1 MRFRRRSNEAAK
13 PDIQA
18 SGGTHPNT
26 EPRSS
31 VVVATVAT
39 EAKGESTA
47 SLKVY
52 GPYASNLALSR
63 HSARS
68 PQMTDVR
75 HDWTQEEARALHDLP
90 LTELLFRAQQ
100 VHRRTQPRNAV
111 QLCSLLSIKTGA
123 CPEDCGYCPQSSKY
137 ETGVD
142 AERLMD
148 VGEVLEKA
156 QQAKEAGASRFC
168 MGAAWRSPKKG
179 SRQFQQVLEMVRGV
193 RALGL
198 EACATLGMLD
208 DEQAQQLKEAGLT
221 AYNHNLDTSE
231 GYYGEIITTRTYRDR
246 LDTIARVSAAGISVC
261 AGGIIGMGESI
272 DDRVAMLVTLAN
284 LDPQPESVPVNALV
298 AVAGTPLG
306 DRPPVESLELVRM
319 CATARIMV
327 PGARVRLS
335 AGRASLS
342 REAQLLCF
350 MAGANSIF
358 FGDKLLTTGNP
369 DHDSDLA
376 LLEAAGLTALDPT
389 EGEGERSAAA
399 TGASDTWNAAE

>member
-1 MRFRRRSNEAAK
+1 MSE
-13 PDIQA
+13 
-18 SGGTHPNT
+18 
-26 EPRSS
+26 
-31 VVVATVAT
+31 
-39 EAKGESTA
+39 
-47 SLKVY
+47 
-52 GPYASNLALSR
+52 
-63 HSARS
+63 
-68 PQMTDVR
+68 VR
-75 HDWTQEEARALHDLP
+75 HDWSREEARALHDLP

-123 CPEDCGYCPQSSKY
+123 CPEDCSYCPQSSKY
-137 ETGVD
+137 ETGVE

-148 VGEVLEKA
+148 VKDVLDKA
-156 QQAKEAGASRFC
+156 RQAKEAGASRFC

-208 DEQAQQLKEAGLT
+208 DEQTQELKDAGLT

-231 GYYGEIITTRTYRDR
+231 DYYGEIITTRTYQER
-246 LDTIARVSAAGISVC
+246 LDTIARVAAAGISVC

-284 LDPQPESVPVNALV
+284 LSPQPESVPVNALV
-298 AVAGTPLG
+298 AVPGTPLA
-306 DRPPVESLELVRM
+306 DQEPVESLELVRM
-319 CATARIMV
+319 CATARIMM
-327 PGARVRLS
+327 PRARVRLS

-342 REAQLLCF
+342 REAQVLCF

-369 DHDSDLA
+369 DHESDLA
-376 LLEAAGLTALDPT
+376 LLREAGLDPLESGQAGTAELS
-389 EGEGERSAAA
+389 RSDAP
-399 TGASDTWNAAE
+399 NAAWDLAE